1 MFTLSVNG
9 ENGEGKRESGQKIEK
24 NGTHQ
29 RGEWDR

>member
-24 NGTHQ
+24 NGTH
-29 RGEWDR
+29 